1 MDKKRNIVFNLGI
14 MAYKLLTGIKTQQPE
29 NEDDYLAMVHEIS
42 ENAEKR
48 VLKATKD
55 KQLATL
61 VAKMLGNNVF

>member
-1 MDKKRNIVFNLGI
+1 MDKKRNIVFNLRI
-14 MAYKLLTGIKTQQPE
+14 MAYKLLTGIKTQRPE
-29 NEDDYLAMVHEIS
+29 NEDDYLAMIHEIS

-61 VAKMLGNNVF
+61 LAKMLGNNVF